1 MWIDVVVDVIVI
13 TVMTIDTVTGVSQR
27 PTAATVNVKAPCSS
41 RNPLKKLLIAAKIR
55 SVLESSL
62 ILITQRQTSLRSD
75 SSKSHKSIRLLVLDL
90 RLQLLHSCSLY
101 PVRGSITNYL

>member
-27 PTAATVNVKAPCSS
+27 PTAATVNVKAPATA
-41 RNPLKKLLIAAKIR
+41 NPLKKLLIVGKIR

-75 SSKSHKSIRLLVLDL
+75 SSKSHKSHRLLVLD
-90 RLQLLHSCSLY
+90 
-101 PVRGSITNYL
+101 